1 MKVHPLAVLL
11 MPLVYWL
18 FVLRTELIG
27 GHIVVILGVLLIVWW
42 KRPRVALQLIVVGIV
57 FIPLM
62 WLGYV
67 FWLPPEPGDPIIVGS
82 AGGWHVTRD
91 VALFGLAGSLRVY
104 AMGLLVVPPLVS
116 VNWIVLV
123 DTLISQFRIPYRI
136 LDIGIFAN
144 RYIARMR
151 RDFRAAR
158 HLTRLRT
165 RHGTNPIVALHSVVP
180 VLTASLR
187 HGEQLSNALDARG
200 FDSRP
205 TRTVHHAIPVRGID
219 GIILLVV
226 WCLLFALI
234 SLVNYLSGT

>member
-11 MPLVYWL
+11 MPMVYWF

-27 GHIVVILGVLLIVWW
+27 AHIVVIVGVLLIVIV
-42 KRPRVALQLIVVGIV
+42 KRPRVALQLVAVGIV
-57 FIPLM
+57 LIPLM
-62 WLGYV
+62 WVGYV
-67 FWLPPEPGDPIIVGS
+67 LWLPPKPGDPIILGDVH
-82 AGGWHVTRD
+82 GWHVTRD
-91 VALFGLAGSLRVY
+91 VALFGVAGALRVY
-104 AMGLLVVPPLVS
+104 AMGLLIVPPLVS
-116 VNWIVLV
+116 VNWVVVV
-123 DTLISQFRIPYRI
+123 DTLISQFHVPYRI

-151 RDFRAAR
+151 RDFRATR

-200 FDSRP
+200 FDSEP
-205 TRTVHHAIPVRGID
+205 TRTVHHATPVRVAD
-219 GIILLVV
+219 VLILLAV
-226 WCLLFALI
+226 WSLLFALI
-234 SLVNYLSGT
+234 SLVNYLYGT